1 MAQRKAAMHSP
12 THRALRTAAAA
23 AAAMDARTRM
33 GGKAGGKGKVIFLFG
48 RDDNTVSVKDFQ
60 LFANPICC
68 HIKTG
73 PLQEPE
79 ISFTVYAPDLNL

>member
-1 MAQRKAAMHSP
+1 MARRKAAMHSP

-68 HIKTG
+68 HIDRT
-73 PLQEPE
+73 LLEPE
-79 ISFTVYAPDLNL
+79 VSFTVYAPDLNL